1 MAKFSVGDRVRVPED
16 TGRAPREWR
25 GVDGEVLDA
34 SASTPQG
41 PSLPTRWEPPYV
53 VRFDGRED
61 WVAIKE
67 SWLVAAT

>member
-34 SASTPQG
+34 SASTAQG
-41 PSLPTRWEPPYV
+41 PSLPMRWVPLYV
-53 VRFDGRED
+53 VRLDGRDD

>member
-1 MAKFSVGDRVRVPED
+1 MAKFRVGDRVRVPED
-16 TGRAPREWR
+16 ASRAPREWR

-34 SASTPQG
+34 SASTAQG
-41 PSLPTRWEPPYV
+41 PSLPMRWEPLYV
-53 VRFDGRED
+53 VRLNGRED